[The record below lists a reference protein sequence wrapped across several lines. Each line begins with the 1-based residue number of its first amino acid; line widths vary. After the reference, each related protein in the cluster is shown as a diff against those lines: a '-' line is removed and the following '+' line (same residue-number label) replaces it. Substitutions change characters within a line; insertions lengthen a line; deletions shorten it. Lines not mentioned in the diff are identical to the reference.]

1 MAGVSSVLI
10 VGAGGFGRSV
20 ADALMTGGQHA
31 VAGFVDDRGPALG
44 RVLGLAVLGR
54 LADLAALRKHHALLV
69 VAIGDNTR
77 RRELCAMARAAG
89 YALAT
94 VVHPRALVSG
104 HAVLGAGAMV
114 MAGAVVGT
122 EAQVGEGA
130 IVNSAAVVDHHARVG
145 AFAHLGVG
153 ACMAGGAVLPDGAW
167 LPEGAVLRAGQALAG
182 DGFVL
187 PSAR

>member
-1 MAGVSSVLI
+1 MAGADSVLI

-20 ADALMTGGQHA
+20 ADALVAGGQYG

-44 RVLGLAVLGR
+44 LVLGHAVLGR
-54 LADLAALRKHHALLV
+54 LADLVALREHHGLLV
-69 VAIGDNTR
+69 MAIGDNAR
-77 RRELCAMARAAG
+77 RRDLCAMARAAG
-89 YALAT
+89 YTLVT
-94 VVHPRALVSG
+94 VVHPWALVSG

-130 IVNSAAVVDHHARVG
+130 IINAAAVVDHHARVG

-153 ACMAGGAVLPDGAW
+153 ACMAGGAVLHDGAR
-167 LPEGAVLRAGQALAG
+167 LPEGAVLRAGQALG
-182 DGFVL
+182 IDGRVMPL
-187 PSAR
+187 TP